1 MTSILDKHPATW
13 TPMRHGPECTA
24 YDANGVLVAE
34 IGDGEAGR
42 EDLQRLILA
51 APELLAALKD
61 CVRFVPNTGGPG
73 PLGEAK
79 DAYDAANALIARIEG
94 GS

>member
-1 MTSILDKHPATW
+1 MSIVNKHPAPW

-24 YDANGVLVAE
+24 YDANGVLVCE
-34 IGDGEAGR
+34 IGDGEPDR

-61 CVRFVPNTGGPG
+61 VLENPVDTDDPEPFGAG
-73 PLGEAK
+73 A
-79 DAYDAANALIARIEG
+79 DAATDARALIARIEG
-94 GS
+94 K